1 MKLCLYNTKDDE
13 IVLNKTLENE
23 KVLDINLKASYNR
36 LDTQVILNYKKDNFD
51 PDVYNY
57 IGIGIDMD
65 SLYYF
70 FIINKEFI
78 DNENVVYYLHQDVYM
93 TNTDTIKRRIYGV
106 LDRSGSNFNRYISD
120 SELCV
125 ASQKRV
131 QTKVFSKSFAA
142 NNTPLLV
149 VTSK

>member
-1 MKLCLYNTKDDE
+1 MKLYLYSTEDDE

-23 KVLDINLKASYNR
+23 KVIDIDFKASCNR
-36 LDTQVILNYKKDNFD
+36 LDTQVILNYKKGNFD
-51 PDVYNY
+51 PNAYNY
-57 IGIGIDMD
+57 VRMDIGFAK
-65 SLYYF
+65 YF

-93 TNTDTIKRRIYGV
+93 SNSGTIKTRIYGV
-106 LDRSGSNFNRYISD
+106 LDRSGNKFNRYIND
-120 SELCV
+120 ENLV
-125 ASQKRV
+125 LANQKRV
-131 QTKVFSKSFAA
+131 QTKVFSKSFAT

>member
-1 MKLCLYNTKDDE
+1 MKLYLYNTKDDE

-23 KVLDINLKASYNR
+23 KVLDINFKSNYNR
-36 LDTQVILNYKKDNFD
+36 IDTQIILNYKKGDFD
-51 PDVYNY
+51 PNKYNY
-57 IGIGIDMD
+57 VNMD
-65 SLYYF
+65 NNFYF
-70 FIINKEFI
+70 IVNKDFI

-93 TNTDTIKRRIYGV
+93 TNQNTIKKRIYGV

-120 SELCV
+120 NELCI